1 MMTNPSSS
9 PSLSRVIYSSIFYFF
24 FLSLGSN
31 LTFRTR
37 KLWLCNLKS
46 KSYLL
51 NHVSSCDWFSLF
63 FFNLIFSFVSN
74 YFLFFF
80 FPFLFHSKW
89 CEWKTYFW
97 FVQTMS
103 ACIKSKKFKILC
115 TVASWCNIMVINNV
129 LISYTTIRLL
139 GSWEQSHKDELSF
152 MGWDEFFTQSPQI
165 TQTWPSEINLL
176 GGELNYLAFPTSL
189 RLINW
194 LCFGLS
200 LIWEVWMDSLRTTVL
215 ETNFKI
221 RLVRRLQLHPA
232 WLVSLICFICHF
244 YFLKKM
250 LRQSWKITDTVL
262 CLHLS

>member
-139 GSWEQSHKDELSF
+139 GSWEQSHKDEGGTSF
-152 MGWDEFFTQSPQI
+152 S
-165 TQTWPSEINLL
+165 
-176 GGELNYLAFPTSL
+176 
-189 RLINW
+189 
-194 LCFGLS
+194 LS
-200 LIWEVWMDSLRTTVL
+200 L
-215 ETNFKI
+215 
-221 RLVRRLQLHPA
+221 
-232 WLVSLICFICHF
+232 
-244 YFLKKM
+244 LK
-250 LRQSWKITDTVL
+250 
-262 CLHLS
+262 